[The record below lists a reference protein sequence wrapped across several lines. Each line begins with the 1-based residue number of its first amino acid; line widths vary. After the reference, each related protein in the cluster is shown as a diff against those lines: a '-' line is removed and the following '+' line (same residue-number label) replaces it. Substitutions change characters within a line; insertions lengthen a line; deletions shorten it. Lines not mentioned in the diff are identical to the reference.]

1 MSVTLSTAKSHLR
14 VTSTSEDAIIQA
26 YLNAATAWIERFIGK
41 KLTAGAVTEYFTEF
55 GDFLQLSYGPFDTIT
70 GVTVTYTDEAGDS
83 DTVTGRLRDGRIYPP
98 DGGWP
103 TTEEYSTITVAYT
116 AGFAT
121 TPTELEQAQLL
132 LTNYFYE
139 NRGLGMPLEKSAEG
153 QALDS
158 LCRPFRK
165 PTLK

>member
-1 MSVTLSTAKSHLR
+1 MIGTFGADQHVSGRLA
-14 VTSTSEDAIIQA
+14 VTSLQHLLQA
-26 YLNAATAWIERFIGK
+26 QFPNHEAAD
-41 KLTAGAVTEYFTEF
+41 L
-55 GDFLQLSYGPFDTIT
+55 
-70 GVTVTYTDEAGDS
+70 
-83 DTVTGRLRDGRIYPP
+83 
-98 DGGWP
+98 
-103 TTEEYSTITVAYT
+103 
-116 AGFAT
+116 
-121 TPTELEQAQLL
+121 LEQAQLL